1 MTSLFKPGTRT
12 YILSAVALLC
22 AVLLQAHTQG
32 IMELAPMMK
41 LILTLTLT
49 IVAPLV
55 PVYIRKAIAA
65 LEAGKSKARS

>member
-22 AVLLQAHTQG
+22 ALLLQAHAQR
-32 IMELAPMMK
+32 ILELAPIIK
-41 LILTLTLT
+41 LIVTMILT

-65 LEAGKSKARS
+65 LEDGKSKAKS